1 MPTNIDLGRAIR
13 RLRRAQR
20 LTIETLALDADM
32 HPTYLSGIERGIR
45 NPTWDKIGSL
55 ARTLDM
61 PVSAVVQAAEQEAE
75 VARITREARE
85 RLQVRKPAI
94 REVKTSVLT

>member
-32 HPTYLSGIERGIR
+32 HPTYLSGIERGVR

-55 ARTLDM
+55 ARTPGVPM
-61 PVSAVVQAAEQEAE
+61 SAIVRIAEQEAE
-75 VARITREARE
+75 VARVIRATRT
-85 RLQVRKPAI
+85 RL
-94 REVKTSVLT
+94 EVE